1 MLVITADV
9 DEEAS
14 GVPFLLEQLGAHVE
28 RRRLR
33 FGDYVVGPETVVER
47 KSALD
52 LHKTI
57 AAGRLWPQMGRLRR
71 AGRWPYLII
80 EGGRLWQ
87 GPVGADAV
95 RGLCLAVSDLGIA
108 VLRTDDADDTARWL
122 YRLAVRRGEG
132 AIRDRP
138 AYAQRPQRPARITP
152 AEQAL
157 AAAPGVSVTTARAIL
172 RHFGSLEDVVL
183 ANPDQWKAVP
193 GVGPRR
199 ATALAAMIRDRW
211 PTDEAS

>member
-108 VLRTDDADDTARWL
+108 VLRTDDAHDTARWL
-122 YRLAVRRGEG
+122 YRLAVRRQEG

-138 AYAQRPQRPARITP
+138 AYSQRPRRTQIAP

-157 AAAPGVSVTTARAIL
+157 AAAPGVSVKTARTIL
-172 RHFGSLEDVVL
+172 RHFGSLENVL
-183 ANPDQWKAVP
+183 LAHPDEWKAVP